1 MICTTINHYYLR
13 KKKHFKNVKH
23 GISTFAISV
32 LQKQRQAN
40 AQGWGP
46 ASLGKFQASENTK
59 KKKKIGWPQRPDTR
73 TYLYSAFYTHP
84 HTLVH
89 LHTQTH
95 MHKIN
100 NQTNQS
106 RPRTHTEKSLRN
118 ACTGTEELT
127 QQFKAFAAFTEDQV
141 QFSLLHMVA
150 CNHL

>member
-1 MICTTINHYYLR
+1 MPRI
-13 KKKHFKNVKH
+13 HFKNIKH
-23 GISTFAISV
+23 GVSTFAISV

-59 KKKKIGWPQRPDTR
+59 KRKGGWPLRPDTR
-73 TYLYSAFYTHP
+73 TFLSSAYYTHP

-118 ACTGTEELT
+118 ACTRTGELT
-127 QQFKAFAAFTEDQV
+127 QQFKGFAAFAEDQV
-141 QFSLLHMVA
+141 QFSLLHTVA
-150 CNHL
+150 YNHL